1 MEHLSTLTNKL
12 TKLKKQNKTKHKHF
26 LNILQVISVFVR
38 NLSFNLF
45 AGFAE
50 LFWGCLGASQVLQVS
65 FWYWG
70 NDTTKDNLY
79 V

>member
-1 MEHLSTLTNKL
+1 MLNVLKPGTLTEHLSILTNKL

-38 NLSFNLF
+38 HLSFNLF

-65 FWYWG
+65 F
-70 NDTTKDNLY
+70 
-79 V
+79 